1 MLKSPADG
9 APFVRCVVVQP
20 PKTETRKGYK
30 NGYYSRPLGAFCV
43 LLCKA
48 GVQVA
53 NMLTYRMVA
62 QCSSWC
68 EPWLGALSRAPRP
81 EAACYRPR
89 RVPGGDGHT
98 EPLPTARLLFGS
110 GHYPLCRGW
119 NRPPETSAPFG
130 GPGCAGCCG
139 TRLGV
144 LRGWMDYTV
153 GGAFRPRPP
162 DSQTRPA
169 G

>member
-1 MLKSPADG
+1 MCFL
-9 APFVRCVVVQP
+9 F
-20 PKTETRKGYK
+20 
-30 NGYYSRPLGAFCV
+30 
-43 LLCKA
+43 LCKD

-62 QCSSWC
+62 HCSSWC

-119 NRPPETSAPFG
+119 NRPPDTSAPLG
-130 GPGCAGCCG
+130 AMGRAECCG

-144 LRGWMDYTV
+144 LRGWMDYTAD
-153 GGAFRPRPP
+153 GAVRPRPP
-162 DSQTRPA
+162 DSQDKASRLGSVGTPCYVRRMGQIQALTDTKHIRVDP
-169 G
+169 